1 MKILRSSVALSL
13 VFLFVAPAAW
23 AQTNVYSGNIVGYI
37 NRFIYPDDNL
47 IANQLGTTN
56 DTLNNVLASGVQDGS
71 TLTKWDPVAN
81 RFLPTSTFDATSA
94 SWSINYSL
102 TYAEGALLHS
112 PSGATNLF
120 LGEVDPALVI
130 NTEISFANWHPN
142 YGNGLYLL
150 SCPVPIGGAS
160 FLQVIGR
167 DPLDGEWVKLL
178 DEPTQRYTITIF
190 HTGTGW
196 DNGDPA
202 LGIGQAAYF
211 DLGPILVPE
220 PSTLALAALGVA
232 ALILF
237 RRRPSG
243 SQALPRQQSCIK
255 LGFGRR
261 DVPAGSV

>member
-37 NRFIYPDDNL
+37 NRSISASDNH

-81 RFLPTSTFDATSA
+81 RFLPISTFDATSA

-142 YGNGLYLL
+142 YGNGLYLI
-150 SCPVPIGGAS
+150 SCPIPLENAS
-160 FLQVIGR
+160 FQQVIGR
-167 DPLDGEWVKLL
+167 DPFDGEWAETLN
-178 DEPTQRYTITIF
+178 EATQTYSVTTF

-202 LGIGQAAYF
+202 LGVGQAAYF
-211 DLGPILVPE
+211 DLGPVVVPE
-220 PSTLALAALGVA
+220 PTALALAALGVA
-232 ALILF
+232 TLLRF
-237 RRRPSG
+237 RHRPSR
-243 SQALPRQQSCIK
+243 SQALPRQSI
-255 LGFGRR
+255 G
-261 DVPAGSV
+261 